1 MRRTVSGID
10 PIKGVSLGWFLV
22 LGFAS
27 MALAV
32 TPQVASDHWADG
44 TRVVKRTAIVGPSE
58 SPFSMPTDCAV
69 ASNGDLYVLDG
80 VNHRVVVY
88 DAEGR
93 FQRQFGSQ
101 GSDPGQFQF
110 PLGITVTQAGHVYV
124 ADSGNSRFQV
134 LSSAGDLIEA
144 VAVPK
149 MASHAPSDPTD
160 LIVDSRLNRLYV
172 VDNDNH
178 RLHVYNLLSRSFE
191 AVWGGPGQGRRQF
204 RYPFLIDISDEGY
217 LFIVEPINTRVQVL
231 NPRGKFVNFV
241 GHWGVKSGQ
250 LFRPKGVAVVGE
262 RVYVTDSYLGRVQM
276 FDLRGEFQGMLS
288 DAAGEPVAL
297 TTPTGIAADIT
308 NKRLYVVELK
318 ANRVC
323 RLDME

>member
-1 MRRTVSGID
+1 MNLVKVSR
-10 PIKGVSLGWFLV
+10 VGWFLM
-22 LGFAS
+22 LGCAS
-27 MALAV
+27 MALAK
-32 TPQVASDHWADG
+32 TPQTASDHWADG
-44 TRVVKRTAIVGPSE
+44 TQVKNRTSIVGPSE

-69 ASNGDLYVLDG
+69 APNGHLYVVDG

-88 DAEGR
+88 DADGR
-93 FQRQFGSQ
+93 FLRQFGSQ
-101 GSDPGQFQF
+101 GAEPGQFQY
-110 PLGITVTQAGHVYV
+110 PLGITVAQDSQVYV

-134 LSSAGDLIEA
+134 FSSTGDLIEA
-144 VAVPK
+144 VAVPG
-149 MASHAPSDPTD
+149 MASEAPSDPTD
-160 LIVDSRLNRLYV
+160 VIVDPRLNRLYV

-204 RYPFLIDISDEGY
+204 RYPFLIDISDQGY

-250 LFRPKGVAVVGE
+250 LFRPKGVAVVGR

-276 FDLRGEFQGMLS
+276 FDLAGEFLGMLS
-288 DAAGEPVAL
+288 DATGAPVAL
-297 TTPTGIAADIT
+297 TTPTGIAADIA
-308 NKRLYVVELK
+308 NKRLYVMELK